1 MSYQIRTSSE
11 LLPACAS
18 CKRVCDHAGHW
29 HAIDD
34 GIRSSLE
41 GNFTHTICPEC
52 ARQIYPDVYRQIYSD
67 DEDQDTPCMSARRYP
82 GYYYN
87 W

>member
-29 HAIDD
+29 HVIDD

-41 GNFTHTICPEC
+41 ASFTHTICPEC
-52 ARQIYPDVYRQIYSD
+52 TRQLYPDVYTQIYSD
-67 DEDQDTPCMSARRYP
+67 DEEQDTSRMSARGYP
-82 GYYYN
+82 GRYYN